1 MRKIKKEFETEFLI
15 FKTFLKHV
23 KMAHMYPQFRGSV
36 NMMNRDKDL
45 FYAIRNSID
54 REYHNELSR
63 LNSIHSTY
71 LGCRDV
77 DNLLETMRHSN
88 GGTLNVEYTAECQM
102 KVMNTVNGLIH
113 SCLEYA
119 IHDDFK
125 ILEKIGGDVFN
136 EVCTLLFGENFVD
149 KTNEIINP
157 NNDKQISEML
167 KKMIPPEMLRGRGDP
182 NMDKLFMGWMKMMK
196 SRELGI
202 DTETEGIPHNRIWQ
216 TPPPPPNGD
225 NWYVPYGDLD
235 FYDDDND
242 WNS

>member
-15 FKTFLKHV
+15 FKIFLKHA

-63 LNSIHSTY
+63 LSSVHSTY

-88 GGTLNVEYTAECQM
+88 GGKINVEYTAECQM
-102 KVMNTVNGLIH
+102 KLMNTINGLIH

-125 ILEKIGGDVFN
+125 ILEKIGGGVFD
-136 EVCTLLFGENFVD
+136 EVCTLLFGEGFVD
-149 KTNEIINP
+149 KTNEIMNP
-157 NNDKQISEML
+157 NNDENIRKMMEG
-167 KKMIPPEMLRGRGDP
+167 MIPPEMLRGRDGKDP
-182 NMDKLFMGWMKMMK
+182 MRDKAFMQWLKAMK
-196 SRELGI
+196 SQRIGI
-202 DTETEGIPHNRIWQ
+202 DYEAQGMPMD
-216 TPPPPPNGD
+216 TPKRVDNG
-225 NWYVPYGDLD
+225 WYFPYGVGDWEFD
-235 FYDDDND
+235 DDYDDD
-242 WNS
+242 WRA

>member
-15 FKTFLKHV
+15 FKTFLKHA

-36 NMMNRDKDL
+36 NMMKMNRDKDL

-63 LNSIHSTY
+63 LSGVHSTY

-88 GGTLNVEYTAECQM
+88 GGKINVEYTAECQM
-102 KVMNTVNGLIH
+102 KLMNTINGLIH

-125 ILEKIGGDVFN
+125 VLERIGGGVFD
-136 EVCTLLFGENFVD
+136 EVCTLLFGEGFVD
-149 KTNEIINP
+149 KTNEIMNP
-157 NNDKQISEML
+157 DNDENIRKMMEG
-167 KKMIPPEMLRGRGDP
+167 MIPPEMLRGRDGKDP
-182 NMDKLFMGWMKMMK
+182 MRDKAFMQWLKAMK
-196 SRELGI
+196 SQRIGI
-202 DTETEGIPHNRIWQ
+202 DYETQGMPMD
-216 TPPPPPNGD
+216 TPQRVDNG
-225 NWYVPYGDLD
+225 WYVPYGDWD
-235 FYDDDND
+235 FDDDD
-242 WNS
+242 D

>member
-15 FKTFLKHV
+15 FKTFLKHA

-36 NMMNRDKDL
+36 NIMNRDKDL

-63 LNSIHSTY
+63 LSGVHSTY

-88 GGTLNVEYTAECQM
+88 GGRINVEYTAECQM
-102 KVMNTVNGLIH
+102 KLMNTINGLIH

-125 ILEKIGGDVFN
+125 ILEKIGGGVFD
-136 EVCTLLFGENFVD
+136 EVCTLLFGEGFVD
-149 KTNEIINP
+149 KTNELMNP
-157 NNDKQISEML
+157 NNNENIRKMMEG
-167 KKMIPPEMLRGRGDP
+167 MIPPEMLRGRDGKDP
-182 NMDKLFMGWMKMMK
+182 MRDKAFMEWFEKML
-196 SRELGI
+196 SQRIGI
-202 DTETEGIPHNRIWQ
+202 DTETQGMPMDD
-216 TPPPPPNGD
+216 NG
-225 NWYVPYGDLD
+225 WYVPYGVGDWEFD
-235 FYDDDND
+235 YDYDDD
-242 WNS
+242 WRA